1 MIKAVSALLIVGI
14 AVLIVSAGT
23 LFLTQSRLDDL
34 PTNPVNQLVVAEKKN
49 LEEVEALARN
59 GIFAGA
65 VIAGVSGLAIAWINF
80 RGR

>member
-1 MIKAVSALLIVGI
+1 MCRPVHCSLHKAGLMICRR
-14 AVLIVSAGT
+14 T
-23 LFLTQSRLDDL
+23 R
-34 PTNPVNQLVVAEKKN
+34 VNQLVVAEKKN